1 MCVFCCVVLYLYTP
15 NDGFNF
21 EHKMKILSLQIYK
34 KINSISHK
42 AGKCVRTI
50 HTVVQKVGKCMIS
63 AVVWLWPVCSFIVW
77 VCVNYHLVSNLHLA
91 HQTLLATLQVFENRT
106 AVLPVCPDKVRKMS
120 TGVMSH
126 ETLKPVSILGF
137 DFWLV
142 IFIIISHSKTLKII
156 KW

>member
-1 MCVFCCVVLYLYTP
+1 MSYHRIDYCL
-15 NDGFNF
+15 GGRGQHF

-34 KINSISHK
+34 SNSISLK
-42 AGKCVRTI
+42 AGTCVRTI
-50 HTVVQKVGKCMIS
+50 HTVVQKAGKCMIP

-77 VCVNYHLVSNLHLA
+77 VCVNYHLVSDLHLA
-91 HQTLLATLQVFENRT
+91 HQTLLANLQVSENRT
-106 AVLPVCPDKVRKMS
+106 AALPVCPDKVRKMS
-120 TGVMSH
+120 AGVMSH

-142 IFIIISHSKTLKII
+142 IFIFIIFSHSKTRKII